1 MCCLLEPFKDWPVEF
16 FMKSQVAGYKKSVVP
31 VFHKLVCVFLLNCDH
46 IYKPQKKH
54 LIILL
59 MIEKITLI

>member
-16 FMKSQVAGYKKSVVP
+16 MMKSQVAGYKKSVVP
-31 VFHKLVCVFLLNCDH
+31 VFYKLVCVFLLN
-46 IYKPQKKH
+46 IYEPQKKH